1 MIVWNTETVMNMKTE
16 ILLGITTILM
26 LLALPA
32 AASDYTLGVFGNAN
46 EDETINMQD
55 VTYTELIILEYRD
68 ETELADAKY
77 DDKINMQDV
86 TQIELVI
93 LGKEKELTVLDS
105 VDRVVTLEMPIE
117 TIVVT
122 DDNQAEF
129 VRLLGAE
136 EKVVGIERS
145 IPERGYFPVMSDKP
159 DIGNQ
164 WRGLNYELVAE
175 LDPDV
180 VIMLGSPA
188 PVEPVTTKLDEIRVE
203 AVCVDTIDLD
213 KRANVIMLLG
223 YILGNRERAAEYL
236 EWREGHLSVI
246 RERLNDLDEEDKPTM
261 LFQDVDYRGVFG
273 KDYSMCGTIEAAG
286 LINIADFPGRMEVD
300 PEWILI
306 KDPDIILLGDW
317 KSESVG
323 YKTTSSAKANE
334 SIEEAMDHPGF
345 DELTAVKNGDVYLV
359 EYMLPGTR
367 GDIGVLYFARMAHP
381 DKFEDIDPVEMDKE
395 YFEDWLRVDYQGIFF
410 HPPTWND

>member
-1 MIVWNTETVMNMKTE
+1 MMKLNT
-16 ILLGITTILM
+16 ILAGITTILM

-46 EDETINMQD
+46 EDDTINMQD

-68 ETELADAKY
+68 QTDLADAKY
-77 DDKINMQDV
+77 DRKINMQDV

-105 VDRVVTLEMPIE
+105 VDRIVTLEMPIE
-117 TIVVT
+117 SIVVT

-129 VRLLGAE
+129 IRLLGAE

-188 PVEPVTTKLDEIRVE
+188 PVEPVTTKLDEICVE
-203 AVCVDTIDLD
+203 AVCVDTIELD
-213 KRANVIMLLG
+213 ERANVIMLLG
-223 YILGNRERAAEYL
+223 YILGNGERAAEYL
-236 EWREGHLSVI
+236 EWRESHLSVI
-246 RERLNDLDEEDKPTM
+246 RERLEDMDEEDKPTM
-261 LFQDVDYRGVFG
+261 LFQDVDFRGVFG
-273 KDYSMCGTIEAAG
+273 RDYSMCRTIEAAG
-286 LINIADFPGRMEVD
+286 LTNIADFSGRMDVD
-300 PEWILI
+300 PEWILVN
-306 KDPDIILLGDW
+306 DPDIILLGDW

-323 YKTTSSAKANE
+323 YKITSSSKANE

-345 DELTAVKNGDVYLV
+345 DELTAMKSGNVYLV

-381 DKFEDIDPVEMDKE
+381 DKFEDIDPVAIDKE

-410 HPPTWND
+410 HPSAWDN

>member
-1 MIVWNTETVMNMKTE
+1 MKTE

>member
-1 MIVWNTETVMNMKTE
+1 MLNKKEVINMATKVLT
-16 ILLGITTILM
+16 GMTTILM

-32 AASDYTLGVFGNAN
+32 AASDYTLGIFGNAN
-46 EDETINMQD
+46 EDDTINMQD

-105 VDRVVTLEMPIE
+105 VDRIVTLDMPIE
-117 TIVVT
+117 SIVVT

-129 VRLLGAE
+129 VRLLGSE

-188 PVEPVTTKLDEIRVE
+188 PVEPVTTKLDEICVE

-213 KRANVIMLLG
+213 KRANVITLLG
-223 YILGNRERAAEYL
+223 YILGNGERAAEYL
-236 EWREGHLSVI
+236 EWRESHLSVI
-246 RERLNDLDEEDKPTM
+246 RERLNDLDEGDKPTM

-273 KDYSMCGTIEAAG
+273 NDYSMCRTIEAAG
-286 LINIADFPGRMEVD
+286 LINIADFSGRMEVD

-306 KDPDIILLGDW
+306 NDPDIILLGDW

-323 YKTTSSAKANE
+323 YTITSSAKANE

-345 DELTAVKNGDVYLV
+345 DELTAVKNGNVYLV

-381 DKFEDIDPVEMDKE
+381 DKFEDIDPVEIDKE

-410 HPPTWND
+410 YPPTWND

>member
-1 MIVWNTETVMNMKTE
+1 MRMNITLAKIAMS
-16 ILLGITTILM
+16 LLLVCC
-26 LLALPA
+26 ALPA
-32 AASDYTLGVFGNAN
+32 AASDYTLGIFGNAN
-46 EDETINMQD
+46 EDDTINMQD

-68 ETELADAKY
+68 KTELSDAKH

-86 TQIELVI
+86 TQIELII

-117 TIVVT
+117 SIVVT

-129 VRLLGAE
+129 VRLLGSE

-188 PVEPVTTKLDEIRVE
+188 PIEPVTTKLDDIRVE

-223 YILGNRERAAEYL
+223 YILGNKERAAEYL
-236 EWREGHLSVI
+236 EWRESHLSVI

-273 KDYSMCGTIEAAG
+273 NDYSMCRTIEAAG

-317 KSESVG
+317 KSESLG
-323 YKTTSSAKANE
+323 YKITSSTKANE

-345 DELTAVKNGDVYLV
+345 NELTAVKNGDVYLV

-381 DKFEDIDPVEMDKE
+381 DKFEDIDPVEIDKE

-410 HPPTWND
+410 HPSAWDD

>member
-1 MIVWNTETVMNMKTE
+1 MNMKTE

-32 AASDYTLGVFGNAN
+32 AASDYTLSVFGNAN

>member
-1 MIVWNTETVMNMKTE
+1 MR
-16 ILLGITTILM
+16 ITTILVGITLC
-26 LLALPA
+26 LLLLTMPS
-32 AASDYTLGVFGNAN
+32 AASDYTLGIFGNAN
-46 EDETINMQD
+46 EDDTINMQD

-68 ETELADAKY
+68 RTELSDAKY
-77 DDKINMQDV
+77 DGRINMQDV

-93 LGKEKELTVLDS
+93 LGREKELTVLDS
-105 VDRVVTLEMPIE
+105 VDRVVTLDMPIE
-117 TIVVT
+117 SIVVT

-136 EKVVGIERS
+136 EKVTGIERS

-164 WRGLNYELVAE
+164 WRGLDYELVAE
-175 LDPDV
+175 LSPDV

-188 PVEPVTTKLDEIRVE
+188 PVEPVIGKLDEIHVE
-203 AVCVDTIDLD
+203 AVCVDVIDLD

-223 YILGNRERAAEYL
+223 YILGKEERAAEYL
-236 EWREGHLSVI
+236 EWRGDHLSII
-246 RERLNDLDEEDKPTM
+246 RERLEDLGEEDKPTM
-261 LFQDVDYRGVFG
+261 LFKDADFRGVFG
-273 KDYSMCGTIEAAG
+273 KDYSMSKTIETAG
-286 LINIADFPGRMEVD
+286 LTNIADFSGSRQVD

-306 KDPDIILLGDW
+306 KNPDIILLGDW

-323 YKTTSSAKANE
+323 YKITSPSKADE
-334 SIEEAMDHPGF
+334 SIEEAMDQPGF
-345 DELTAVKNGDVYLV
+345 DELTAVKSGNVYLV

-367 GDIGVLYFARMAHP
+367 GDIGVLYFAKMAHP
-381 DKFEDIDPVEMDKE
+381 DKFEDINPEEIHEE

>member
-1 MIVWNTETVMNMKTE
+1 MLNKKEVINMATKVLT
-16 ILLGITTILM
+16 GMTTILM

-32 AASDYTLGVFGNAN
+32 AASDYTLGIFGNAN
-46 EDETINMQD
+46 EDDTINMQD

-105 VDRVVTLEMPIE
+105 VDRIVTLDMPIE
-117 TIVVT
+117 SIVVT

-129 VRLLGAE
+129 VRLLGSE

-188 PVEPVTTKLDEIRVE
+188 PVEPVTTKLDEICVE

-213 KRANVIMLLG
+213 KRANVITLLG
-223 YILGNRERAAEYL
+223 YILGNGERAAEYL
-236 EWREGHLSVI
+236 EWRESHLSVI
-246 RERLNDLDEEDKPTM
+246 RERLNDLDEGDKPTM

-273 KDYSMCGTIEAAG
+273 NDYSMCRTIEAAG

-306 KDPDIILLGDW
+306 NDPDIILLGDW

-323 YKTTSSAKANE
+323 YTITSSAKANE

-345 DELTAVKNGDVYLV
+345 DELTAVKNGNVYLV

-381 DKFEDIDPVEMDKE
+381 DKFEDIDPVEIDKE

-410 HPPTWND
+410 YPPTWND

>member
-1 MIVWNTETVMNMKTE
+1 LIVWNTETVMNMKTE

>member
-1 MIVWNTETVMNMKTE
+1 MRTN
-16 ILLGITTILM
+16 ILVGITTIM
-26 LLALPA
+26 LLLCCALPA

-46 EDETINMQD
+46 EDDTINMQD

-68 ETELADAKY
+68 ATELADAKY
-77 DDKINMQDV
+77 DGEIDILDM
-86 TQIELVI
+86 TQIALII
-93 LGKEKELTVLDS
+93 LGREKELTVLDS
-105 VDRVVTLEMPIE
+105 VDRAVTLDMPIE
-117 TIVVT
+117 SIVVT

-136 EKVVGIERS
+136 EKVTGIERS

-175 LDPDV
+175 LNPDV

-188 PVEPVTTKLDEIRVE
+188 PTEPVIGKLDEIRVE

-213 KRANVIMLLG
+213 RRANVMMLLG
-223 YILGNRERAAEYL
+223 YILGEEERAAEYL
-236 EWREGHLSVI
+236 EWRESHLSII
-246 RERLNDLDEEDKPTM
+246 RERLEDLDEDDKPTM
-261 LFQDVDYRGVFG
+261 LFKDADFRGVFG
-273 KDYSMCGTIEAAG
+273 EDYSMSKTIETAG
-286 LINIADFPGRMEVD
+286 LTNIADFSGTRQVD

-306 KDPDIILLGDW
+306 KNPDIILLGDW

-323 YKTTSSAKANE
+323 YKITSSSKASE
-334 SIEEAMDHPGF
+334 SIEEAMDQPGF
-345 DELTAVKNGDVYLV
+345 DELAAVKSGNVYLA

-367 GDIGVLYFARMAHP
+367 GDIGVLYFAKMAHP
-381 DKFEDIDPVEMDKE
+381 DKFEDVNPEEIHEE

-410 HPPTWND
+410 YPPTWEDQ